1 MTTLTKADDQGLGLL
16 RDYLSKELAVAGAT
30 KRSALRTAIVYAI
43 NSGAFVAGQ
52 RLPPETALAE
62 ALGVSV
68 GTVQAA
74 LGQVQDLGLIERRRG
89 DGTRVR
95 QADGEFG
102 PGIWHFR
109 MYNLSTG
116 EPARIINQEIEIT
129 ANDTS
134 GPWCD
139 HLGDGRDYTAIRRSI
154 DLTGGVRIGAEMML
168 DANLISARAITPS
181 SLRLANLRTVL
192 EQKLQIS
199 TMRVSHMV
207 RRERLSPR
215 ASALYRL
222 NFDIDI
228 LRVEARTYLADNRPF
243 YFQTI
248 YAPADQVAL
257 EF

>member
-1 MTTLTKADDQGLGLL
+1 MTTKAEQEGDGLDLL
-16 RDYLSKELAVAGAT
+16 RSALERELLVAGAT
-30 KRSALRTAIVYAI
+30 KRSALRTAIVHAI
-43 NSGAFVAGQ
+43 NSGAFPAGK

-62 ALGVSV
+62 GLELSV

-95 QADGEFG
+95 KEHGEFG

-109 MYNLSTG
+109 MYNLETG
-116 EPARIINQEIEIT
+116 QPARIINQEIEILQT
-129 ANDTS
+129 DAT
-134 GPWCD
+134 GPWSM
-139 HLGDGRDYTAIRRSI
+139 HLGEGIDYTVIRRSI
-154 DLTGGVRIGAEMML
+154 DMTGGVRIGAEMLL
-168 DANLISARAITPS
+168 DANLISSRAISPG

-192 EQKLQIS
+192 EEKLQIS
-199 TMRVSHMV
+199 TMRVCHRV
-207 RRERLSPR
+207 RREQLSSR

-222 NFDIDI
+222 DFDIDI
-228 LRVEARTYLADNRPF
+228 LRVEARTYLANDRPF

-248 YAPADQVAL
+248 YAPAAQVAL